1 MDRYSLILFDF
12 DGVLID
18 STKDIAVAVNAALE
32 HFGLGQ
38 VSEDQVHS
46 FVGDGAKMLIVR
58 CLDAVKA
65 EAEKLEEV
73 LSWYKDYYN
82 AHATVFTTLYD
93 GVEKVLDF
101 LKDKGKKIG
110 LVSNKPEKIS
120 RTILEFFGLD
130 GFFEVIIGPES
141 AGKTKPAPDGI
152 MAACRKTGIPAEKTL
167 MVGDSAVDIMAAKAA
182 STGSCGFTR
191 GIGDRN
197 AMLAQKPD
205 HTIDALTKLM
215 DLV

>member
-1 MDRYSLILFDF
+1 MDRYSLVLFDF

-32 HFGLGQ
+32 HFGFGQ

-46 FVGDGAKMLIVR
+46 FVGDGARMLVIR

-65 EAEKLEEV
+65 GEEKLEEV

-82 AHATVFTTLYD
+82 THATVFTVLYG
-93 GVEKVLDF
+93 GVEKVLTF
-101 LKDKGKKIG
+101 LKDNGKKIG
-110 LVSNKPEKIS
+110 LVSNKPEEIS
-120 RTILEFFGLD
+120 RTILKFFGLD

-152 MAACRKTGIPAEKTL
+152 MAACRKTEIPAGKTL
-167 MVGDSAVDIMAAKAA
+167 MVGDSAVDIMAARAA
-182 STGSCGFTR
+182 GTGSCGFTR
-191 GIGDRN
+191 GIGDRDS
-197 AMLAQKPD
+197 MLAQKPD
-205 HTIDALTKLM
+205 HTIDALSELM